1 MNFISA
7 IFYDIVQNEKETFYL
22 LKSFFINGKY
32 ETIFKN
38 RLSLLKEYFIILEKL
53 IFLFLPKIHQKLTHN
68 QVHVNVFIS
77 PYFVTLF
84 TNIYYLHMDDANKF
98 LLHCIDDFI
107 LNGWCSVF
115 STIICILKYFE
126 RKILDLKAEELIKFL
141 VNDMGKN
148 DLFTDEK
155 YKIFYKLKKQYW
167 ISNELLKKLHEEIRI
182 EKEIKTQFGENED
195 ENS

>member
-1 MNFISA
+1 
-7 IFYDIVQNEKETFYL
+7 
-22 LKSFFINGKY
+22 
-32 ETIFKN
+32 
-38 RLSLLKEYFIILEKL
+38 
-53 IFLFLPKIHQKLTHN
+53 
-68 QVHVNVFIS
+68 
-77 PYFVTLF
+77 
-84 TNIYYLHMDDANKF
+84 MDDANKF